1 VSFEI
6 VRISHTIHVGSW
18 LKFSMY
24 GHTVYI
30 PFHLVFLYFPKIEI
44 TVLIFFISTACPL
57 PEKLGLGLK
66 VWEERMQKN
75 ILKSPNPDINI
86 DNK

>member
-24 GHTVYI
+24 GHAVYI

-44 TVLIFFISTACPL
+44 TILYIFLSTAYPF

-66 VWEERMQKN
+66 VWEERMQK
-75 ILKSPNPDINI
+75 KTF
-86 DNK
+86 